1 MTCPKLKNQIFFY
14 MLTTLA
20 LLLGDVKKLKEIKE
34 IKKKLN
40 GDFII
45 ICECFV
51 DNKIS
56 IHIGKDKTKS
66 ILFASKHKKKFP
78 KLNITYK
85 SIQIKQDSKVTYL
98 GSILDETM

>member
-1 MTCPKLKNQIFFY
+1 MTCPKLNNQIFFY

-20 LLLGDVKKLKEIKE
+20 LLLGERMLKKL
-34 IKKKLN
+34 KKKLN
-40 GDFII
+40 GDFIN

-66 ILFASKHKKKFP
+66 ILFPSKTKKKFP

-85 SIQIKQDSKVTYL
+85 IIQIKQNSKVTYL